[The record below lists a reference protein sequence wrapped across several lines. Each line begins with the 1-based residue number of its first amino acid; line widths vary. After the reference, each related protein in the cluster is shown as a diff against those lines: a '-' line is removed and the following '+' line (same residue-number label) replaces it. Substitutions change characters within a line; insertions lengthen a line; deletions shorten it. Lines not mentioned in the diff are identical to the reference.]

1 MVVARLDLSQP
12 EIAAVPVFDLLGL
25 DRDVITGPPSPL
37 VEPQRAA
44 LTRQLKDHS
53 DAPRPSRGGR
63 SRRGRS
69 APTGVSL
76 PPHTGR
82 LVWKSRQGWTDGEHQ
97 GVKRFDIGSRR
108 LVTVAASIS
117 VTNNDTSER

>member
-12 EIAAVPVFDLLGL
+12 EVAAVPVFDLLGL

-82 LVWKSRQGWTDGEHQ
+82 LVWKSRQGWTGGDPSEGQEVRYWVTEADH
-97 GVKRFDIGSRR
+97 GGGKHKRHRQ
-108 LVTVAASIS
+108 
-117 VTNNDTSER
+117 